1 MNRIEADE
9 AVVFAGCRAPDPC
22 GAAGWLL
29 GAKKTCPSRLNR
41 AADETG

>member
-9 AVVFAGCRAPDPC
+9 AVVFADAVHPHPC

-29 GAKKTCPSRLNR
+29 GAERR
-41 AADETG
+41 ARRG